1 MAVSFFSN
9 QSNWVRLILAD
20 PNSRNLLCFLLLNLS
35 FAFVELFCG
44 VWNNSL
50 GLISDSFHM
59 FFDCS
64 ALVMGLVAS
73 VIAKWKPN
81 KKYSYGFGRVEVLSG
96 YVNSMFLM
104 VIGLMLVKE
113 AIYRL
118 VSPPEV
124 HTHHLLSVSVVG
136 LIVNIIGLASFSHA
150 HSHGG
155 EPCPSQSQ
163 SHSHGHSHDDDDSH
177 GHSHQHTHSHGHS
190 HSTNAKN
197 ENMHGVYLH
206 ILADLLGSVG
216 VIVSSLLVKHYSWHR
231 ADPFCTLI
239 IAIMIIAS
247 VFPLFKS
254 SAE

>member
-1 MAVSFFSN
+1 
-9 QSNWVRLILAD
+9 
-20 PNSRNLLCFLLLNLS
+20 
-35 FAFVELFCG
+35 
-44 VWNNSL
+44 
-50 GLISDSFHM
+50 M

-136 LIVNIIGLASFSHA
+136 LIGICLTHESKGRVAS
-150 HSHGG
+150 
-155 EPCPSQSQ
+155 
-163 SHSHGHSHDDDDSH
+163 
-177 GHSHQHTHSHGHS
+177 
-190 HSTNAKN
+190 
-197 ENMHGVYLH
+197 
-206 ILADLLGSVG
+206 
-216 VIVSSLLVKHYSWHR
+216 
-231 ADPFCTLI
+231 LI
-239 IAIMIIAS
+239 
-247 VFPLFKS
+247 KS
-254 SAE
+254 

>member
-1 MAVSFFSN
+1 
-9 QSNWVRLILAD
+9 
-20 PNSRNLLCFLLLNLS
+20 
-35 FAFVELFCG
+35 
-44 VWNNSL
+44 
-50 GLISDSFHM
+50 M

-136 LIVNIIGLASFSHA
+136 LIGKCL
-150 HSHGG
+150 
-155 EPCPSQSQ
+155 
-163 SHSHGHSHDDDDSH
+163 
-177 GHSHQHTHSHGHS
+177 
-190 HSTNAKN
+190 K
-197 ENMHGVYLH
+197 
-206 ILADLLGSVG
+206 ILRVDYPAGPRSKMSGNHNNLL
-216 VIVSSLLVKHYSWHR
+216 KQ
-231 ADPFCTLI
+231 
-239 IAIMIIAS
+239 
-247 VFPLFKS
+247 
-254 SAE
+254 

>member
-1 MAVSFFSN
+1 M
-9 QSNWVRLILAD
+9 
-20 PNSRNLLCFLLLNLS
+20 
-35 FAFVELFCG
+35 
-44 VWNNSL
+44 
-50 GLISDSFHM
+50 
-59 FFDCS
+59 
-64 ALVMGLVAS
+64 
-73 VIAKWKPN
+73 
-81 KKYSYGFGRVEVLSG
+81 
-96 YVNSMFLM
+96 
-104 VIGLMLVKE
+104 
-113 AIYRL
+113 
-118 VSPPEV
+118 
-124 HTHHLLSVSVVG
+124 
-136 LIVNIIGLASFSHA
+136 NIIGLASFSHA

-177 GHSHQHTHSHGHS
+177 GHSHQHSHGHS
-190 HSTNAKN
+190 HSSSNAKN

-254 SAE
+254 SGKLKFLSSTLNRPIYITLTSFILDG